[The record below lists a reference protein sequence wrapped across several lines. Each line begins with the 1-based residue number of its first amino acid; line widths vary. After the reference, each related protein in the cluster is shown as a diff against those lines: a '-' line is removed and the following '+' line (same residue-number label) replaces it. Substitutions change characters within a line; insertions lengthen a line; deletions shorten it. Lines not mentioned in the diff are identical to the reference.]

1 MTESE
6 QADDERLSTKQK
18 LQQNFWKWLITE
30 LNDKEYEYG
39 TLDQAILQ
47 EYIDLTS
54 IEQRRDSVG
63 DDLIEMDRRETT
75 ISQSLVER
83 STEFDFR
90 DANQVLLNFS
100 QERERQG

>member
-54 IEQRRDSVG
+54 IEQCRGNVS
-63 DDLIEMDRRETT
+63 DDLIDMEQQTRL
-75 ISQSLVER
+75 SQSLVER
-83 STEFDFR
+83 ST
-90 DANQVLLNFS
+90 
-100 QERERQG
+100 G